1 MPKAGKVQT
10 DFIRRQYNVLHKI
23 DIIGGS
29 ASAARV
35 ISLFGAKD
43 SGVDGRCI
51 TIHEANYNDAL
62 KNDMNRNQF
71 FRIYA
76 VEVTVT
82 FSPPTDL
89 SSTCTL
95 LESATSAFEIFRP
108 DLNEDKYLALTTYC
122 A

>member
-1 MPKAGKVQT
+1 M
-10 DFIRRQYNVLHKI
+10 HKLEAI
-23 DIIGGS
+23 STSDS
-29 ASAARV
+29 VSRV
-35 ISLFGAKD
+35 VSLFGAKD

-62 KNDMNRNQF
+62 KNDMARNQW
-71 FRIYA
+71 FRIYS

-82 FSPPTDL
+82 FSPPTDI
-89 SSTCTL
+89 STTAVL
-95 LESATSAFEIFRP
+95 LETATSAFEIFRP